1 MSSPN
6 ASLQYL
12 RFVVDGSEYGID
24 ILDVREI
31 RRKDRPVQVAGAAEG
46 VAGIIELRGEI
57 VPIIDLR
64 TALDRDPGKSE
75 VCIIVNVDGR
85 SVGLAADRVCE
96 VVRIGRSDV
105 RELPLTHKASFVSCV
120 AVDRDDRLTLL
131 LDVGALSTRP
141 KPTSS
146 AALPEL
152 YR

>member
-31 RRKDRPVQVAGAAEG
+31 RRNDPPTQVAGAADG
-46 VAGIIELRGEI
+46 VAGIIDLRGEI

-64 TALDRDPGKSE
+64 TALRRNPGTSE

-85 SVGLAADRVCE
+85 SIGLAADRVCE
-96 VVRIGRSDV
+96 VVRIGRSEV
-105 RELPLTHKASFVSCV
+105 RGLPLAHEASFVRGV
-120 AVDRDDRLTLL
+120 AVDRDERLTLL
-131 LDVGALSTRP
+131 LDVHALLAEVAR
-141 KPTSS
+141 
-146 AALPEL
+146 AA
-152 YR
+152 

>member
-1 MSSPN
+1 MSSLN

-31 RRKDRPVQVAGAAEG
+31 RRNDRPTQVAGAADG
-46 VAGIIELRGEI
+46 IAGIIELRGEI

-64 TALDRDPGKSE
+64 AALGRDPGRSD

-96 VVRIGRSDV
+96 VVRIGRSEV
-105 RELPLTHKASFVSCV
+105 KELPLAQEASFVGSV
-120 AVDRDDRLTLL
+120 AVDRDERLTLL
-131 LDVGALSTRP
+131 LDLDAVTRL
-141 KPTSS
+141 KPPS
-146 AALPEL
+146 AAQLPTPC
-152 YR
+152 R

>member
-1 MSSPN
+1 MSSSN

-31 RRKDRPVQVAGAAEG
+31 RRNDRPTQVAGAADG
-46 VAGIIELRGEI
+46 IAGIIELRGEI
-57 VPIIDLR
+57 VPIVDLR
-64 TALDRDPGKSE
+64 TALGRAPGTSD

-96 VVRIGRSDV
+96 VVRIGRSEV
-105 RELPLTHKASFVSCV
+105 RALPLAQETSFVSSV
-120 AVDRDDRLTLL
+120 AVDRDERLTLL
-131 LDVGALSTRP
+131 LDLGAFTRRG
-141 KPTSS
+141 PTSS
-146 AALPEL
+146 VPLPEL

>member
-31 RRKDRPVQVAGAAEG
+31 RRNEPPTQVAGAADG
-46 VAGIIELRGEI
+46 VAGIIDLRGEI

-64 TALDRDPGKSE
+64 TALRRNPGTSE

-85 SVGLAADRVCE
+85 SIGLAADRVCE
-96 VVRIGRSDV
+96 VVRIGRSEV
-105 RELPLTHKASFVSCV
+105 R
-120 AVDRDDRLTLL
+120 
-131 LDVGALSTRP
+131 
-141 KPTSS
+141 
-146 AALPEL
+146 
-152 YR
+152 